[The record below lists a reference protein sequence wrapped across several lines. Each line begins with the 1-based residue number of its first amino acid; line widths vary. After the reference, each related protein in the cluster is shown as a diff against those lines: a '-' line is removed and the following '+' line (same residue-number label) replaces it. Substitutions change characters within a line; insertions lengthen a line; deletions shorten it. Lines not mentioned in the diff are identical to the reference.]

1 MVVSLTAPASNY
13 SAPAS
18 TDMQIDPF
26 EKIRAR
32 ALVGY
37 AILTL
42 IATIIAIAIFTDK
55 PSPLRTAL
63 TILLLYVFF
72 SLFAF
77 KLLSRAGLS
86 YGRLCGTFPTWR
98 TLGLYSL
105 WAGPLVT
112 LSIASIYLLYLPL
125 SFLFPEF
132 VQSWLIEHSAPT
144 FWKSGD
150 HYILASL
157 LSLFTTVLIGPVL
170 EEFFFRGILLT
181 RWTTKW
187 GVTWAILVSSTIFAL
202 LHVNPIGGFCFG
214 CAMAI
219 FYIRTKSLFV
229 PMCVHIANNAIAC
242 VTEFLTMDLDDPTS
256 ETLAGFQESWWI
268 GLAGLAIS
276 IPFIFQFW
284 RRYISNI
291 NWQVPY
297 LSESLNSEENAK

>member
-1 MVVSLTAPASNY
+1 M
-13 SAPAS
+13 
-18 TDMQIDPF
+18 
-26 EKIRAR
+26 
-32 ALVGY
+32 GY

-42 IATIIAIAIFTDK
+42 IATIIAITIFTDK
-55 PSPLRTAL
+55 LSPLRTAL

-77 KLLSRAGLS
+77 RILSRAGLS
-86 YGRLCGTFPTWR
+86 YGRLCGTFPTWP

-105 WAGPLVT
+105 WAVPFIIF
-112 LSIASIYLLYLPL
+112 SITSIYLLYLPL

-132 VQSWLIEHSAPT
+132 VQSWLIEHSTPT

-150 HYILASL
+150 NYILASL
-157 LSLFTTVLIGPVL
+157 LSLFTTVLIAPVL

-187 GVTWAILVSSTIFAL
+187 GVTWAILVSSIVFGL
-202 LHVNPIGGFCFG
+202 LHIDPIGGFCFS

-229 PMCVHIANNAIAC
+229 PMCVHIANNGIAS
-242 VTEFLTMDLDDPTS
+242 VIEFLTMYLDDPTS

-268 GLAGLAIS
+268 GLVGLVIS
-276 IPFIFQFW
+276 IPFVFQFW

-291 NWQVPY
+291 DWKIPY
-297 LSESLNSEENAK
+297 LSEPTDCENDTIK